1 MSDFYVGDEGSES
14 FGARLLAD
22 YTVGGTS
29 LDRSRQQPAAGLR
42 FLPLSTRYGLRKI
55 TLPVHVYGETP
66 RQAGERKSKLD
77 AALLADPVELML
89 PDGFYYTASLDTIGE
104 VSEVTGDGCV
114 LEGSYTL
121 SGFRHDTIEKVS
133 IPPGGG
139 TLYARGSAPDMECRI
154 SCTVGADAA
163 SYIMAG
169 VLWVN
174 VSAGDVL
181 VLDGIEHQVLRNGA
195 PALAQCDLTQWPLL
209 AAGKNVLTAPDEML
223 VEYYPIWI

>member
-1 MSDFYVGDEGSES
+1 MSDFYVGDNGSET

-55 TLPVHVYGETP
+55 TLPVHVFGVTP
-66 RQAGERKSKLD
+66 RHAGEQKSKLD
-77 AALLADPVELML
+77 AALLADPVELRL
-89 PDGFYYTASLDTIGE
+89 PDGFCYTASLDTIGE
-104 VSEVTGDGCV
+104 VSEVTGDGCI

-121 SGFRHDTIEKVS
+121 SGFRHDPIQKVS

-139 TLYARGSAPDMECRI
+139 SFQARGSAPDMECRLT
-154 SCTVGADAA
+154 CTVGADAT

-169 VLWVN
+169 ILWVD

-181 VLDGIEHQVLRNGA
+181 VLDGIEHQVLRNGT

-209 AAGKNVLTAPDEML
+209 AAGKNILTAPDALL